1 MARSDSAHQESSPA
15 PAPHRLAADA
25 LSGGSFSQTLD
36 RGVRLLEILAHTAQ
50 PQSAAELSSML
61 EIHRSVVY
69 RLLRTLKE
77 HQLLDVE
84 PDGRYTLGLGLLT
97 LARSVRRDVRAI
109 VMPYLAD
116 LSLRLRA
123 TVFLGIA
130 EGEDMVCFA
139 SAEPENTLL
148 QVRFRE
154 GLRHPLRVGA
164 AGMAILSADAPLAG
178 ERPELALARERGYA
192 MSREELERGT
202 VAIAA
207 PVRTRRTALRASV
220 AALFPTEHISNEDE
234 LAAQV
239 MKAAGEIGLAVL

>member
-1 MARSDSAHQESSPA
+1 MASSDSANPDSSQA
-15 PAPHRLAADA
+15 PVKHRLAIDA

-36 RGVRLLEILAHTAQ
+36 RGVRLLEILAQTAQ
-50 PQSAAELSSML
+50 PQSAAELSEML

-97 LARSVRRDVRAI
+97 LARSVRRDVRAT
-109 VMPYLAD
+109 VMPHLAE
-116 LSLRLRA
+116 LSQRLRA

-130 EGEDMVCFA
+130 EGDEMVCFA

-154 GLRHPLRVGA
+154 GLRHPLGVGA
-164 AGMAILSADAPLAG
+164 AGMAILSADAPRPG

-192 MSREELERGT
+192 LSREELERGT
-202 VAIAA
+202 IAIAA
-207 PVRTRRTALRASV
+207 PVRARRAALRASV
-220 AALFPTEHISNEDE
+220 AALFPSEIVSNEAE
-234 LAAQV
+234 IASQV
-239 MKAAGEIGLAVL
+239 MKTANEISFAVV

>member
-1 MARSDSAHQESSPA
+1 MARSNSVRPEGSQVVPPPRFAV
-15 PAPHRLAADA
+15 DA

-36 RGVRLLEILAHTAQ
+36 RGVRLLEILAQTAQ
-50 PQSAAELSSML
+50 PQSAAELSAML
-61 EIHRSVVY
+61 EVHRSVVY

-77 HQLLDVE
+77 HQLLDIE

-97 LARSVRRDVRAI
+97 LARSVRSDVRAT

-116 LSLRLRA
+116 LSQRLRA

-130 EGEDMVCFA
+130 ESDEMVCFA

-154 GLRHPLRVGA
+154 GLRHPLAVGA
-164 AGMAILSADAPLAG
+164 AGMAILSADAPRPG

-192 MSREELERGT
+192 VSREELERGT

-207 PVRTRRTALRASV
+207 PVRARRPALRASV
-220 AALFPTEHISNEDE
+220 AALFPSENVSNETE
-234 LAAQV
+234 LAEQV
-239 MKAAGEIGLAVL
+239 VKTASEIGLAVL